1 MQVHFLG
8 ETCSH
13 MDGWRFTFNH
23 LQKVRRSAH
32 WLMIAVTVIL
42 FGLVVTLVDL
52 KPQVDENFFFS
63 TGDPQLQESK
73 KIDERFP
80 SGSQLILSVSSSSIS
95 SEPYLERLAQL
106 TDKIKSIESVT
117 GVRSLTDG
125 PKDFGD
131 AEDSPFW
138 KRLLIAENNISSNI
152 VAFVH
157 GKDSEHLIR
166 RVEDIVQ
173 EFDRKDF
180 RIRIAG
186 APYVVEML
194 RRSIAH
200 DFQYFTLT
208 ALVLFGV
215 TMWLIFRSVRLF
227 IGMLATCTT
236 AVLLT
241 LLAQS
246 LFGRKI
252 GILTAN
258 LSTIVFVVA
267 LSHLV
272 YMTFNWQTLAVGG
285 AGKKSS
291 DLGARAR
298 RMTFPASFWSMVCA
312 SLGFGTLLM
321 VPAKPLRELGFG
333 GILGTVIAMICAYG
347 MYPSFLSWA
356 IPRKTAIME
365 KGPKSQFWSRR
376 FVPLSAAVVLIS
388 LALGLGLTRL
398 NTDPN
403 LLDYFKPH
411 QEPRNGLEYVDR
423 NGGSNPLTLVVAAA
437 DGGKLNTGEA
447 YDRMWSL
454 QRTLENHSG
463 VGTVISLPVL
473 LAEGKRH
480 PFAFL
485 FSKEHLL
492 KKMEEPKH
500 ERVARTFVTH
510 DRTQAA
516 FYLRMEEHG
525 RTKPRVEV
533 VNDLRSIVRK
543 SGFKPV
549 LVGGIYRLQGE
560 LARLVASSLVTG
572 LFWLMVLFAVIAFI
586 VARSVRGASAM
597 ILSLALVPLCM
608 LGGVGIFGVPV
619 DIISAPA
626 TNVCIGIAIDSMVH
640 LMFGVRRAQRDGK
653 KGWSAWVAGREEQW
667 RGIVYSDVIIAAGF
681 GIFVLSDF
689 PPTQRFGLVVVLGTI
704 IDILANLFV
713 LPLLG
718 GARWKEPRSNSDE
731 SGRTFRNAS

>member
-1 MQVHFLG
+1 
-8 ETCSH
+8 
-13 MDGWRFTFNH
+13 
-23 LQKVRRSAH
+23 
-32 WLMIAVTVIL
+32 
-42 FGLVVTLVDL
+42 
-52 KPQVDENFFFS
+52 
-63 TGDPQLQESK
+63 
-73 KIDERFP
+73 
-80 SGSQLILSVSSSSIS
+80 
-95 SEPYLERLAQL
+95 
-106 TDKIKSIESVT
+106 
-117 GVRSLTDG
+117 VRSLTDG
-125 PKDFGD
+125 PKDFED
-131 AEDSPFW
+131 AVKSPFW
-138 KRLLIAENNISSNI
+138 RRLLIAENQKSSNI

-157 GKDSEHLIR
+157 AKDSERLIH
-166 RVEDIVQ
+166 RVEAIVRDF
-173 EFDRKDF
+173 EAKDF

-200 DFQYFTLT
+200 DFRYFTLT
-208 ALVLFGV
+208 AVLLFGV
-215 TMWLIFRSVRLF
+215 AMWVVFRSFRLL
-227 IGMLATCTT
+227 IGMLATCSS

-246 LFGRKI
+246 FFGRKI

-258 LSTIVFVVA
+258 LSTIIFVIA

-272 YMTFNWQTLAVGG
+272 YMTFNWQTLAGQTRDQSRVGVQ
-285 AGKKSS
+285 A
-291 DLGARAR
+291 L

-312 SLGFGTLLM
+312 SLGFASLLT

-333 GILGTVIAMICAYG
+333 GILGTVIAMFAAYT
-347 MYPSFLSWA
+347 MYPWFLNWA
-356 IPRKTAIME
+356 EPRKTLVSE
-365 KGPKSQFWSRR
+365 KAPKSEFWSRR
-376 FVPLSAAVVLIS
+376 FVPLSIVVVLAS
-388 LALGLGLTRL
+388 FGLSAGLTQL

-411 QEPRNGLEYVDR
+411 QELRDGLEYVDH
-423 NGGSNPLTLVVAAA
+423 NGGSNPLTVVITAA
-437 DGGKLNTGEA
+437 DGSKLNTGDA

-454 QRTLENHSG
+454 QSALENHKG

-510 DRTQAA
+510 DRTEAA

-525 RTKPRVEV
+525 RMKPRVEV
-533 VNDLRSIVRK
+533 VNDLREIVRRQ
-543 SGFKPV
+543 GFRPV
-549 LVGGIYRLQGE
+549 LVGGIYQLQGE
-560 LARLVASSLVTG
+560 LAKLVASSLQTG
-572 LFWLMVLFAVIAFI
+572 LFQLMGLFTIIAFI
-586 VARSVRGASAM
+586 VARSIRSALAM
-597 ILSLALVPLCM
+597 IFSLSLVPLCM
-608 LGGVGIFGVPV
+608 LGGIGLLHVPV

-626 TNVCIGIAIDSMVH
+626 TNVCIGMAIDSMVH
-640 LMFGVRRAQRDGK
+640 LMFGVRRAKWDGK

-681 GIFVLSDF
+681 AIFVLSDF
-689 PPTQRFGLVVVLGTI
+689 PPTQRFGLVVVFGTI

-718 GARWKEPRSNSDE
+718 GARLKRS
-731 SGRTFRNAS
+731 